1 MKVKYV
7 KISREDLLPI
17 LPEPALRGVIAEVGV
32 LKGQFSQHIWTKM
45 DPKRLILMDCWGADC
60 PVGVNPNR
68 FFSLAQREE
77 FEQQLRQTFKKQI
90 SKGNILMIPG
100 YSRRTLPML
109 RDASLDMMFIDAD
122 HTEEAALED
131 LIQARRLVRE
141 PGLILCHDFTP
152 KFGVFNAVQ
161 RFLSDNPEYRM
172 AFATDEPYSTAV
184 LSCGRKTLRVL
195 DDKATYR
202 QWESR
207 TVEVHLK

>member
-32 LKGQFSQHIWTKM
+32 LKGGFSQYILARM
-45 DPKRLILMDCWGADC
+45 EPKKLLLMDCWGADC

-68 FFSLAQREE
+68 FFTIEQRRQ
-77 FEQQLRQTFKKQI
+77 FELHLRDHFCKHV
-90 SKGNILMIPG
+90 SSGRVLMIPG
-100 YSRRTLPML
+100 YSRQTLPLL
-109 RDASLDMMFIDAD
+109 RDASLDMMYIDAD
-122 HTEEAALED
+122 HTEEAALYD
-131 LIQARRLVRE
+131 LVQARRLVRE

-161 RFLSDNPEYRM
+161 RFLSDYPEYRM

-184 LSCGRKTLRVL
+184 LSRGRKTLRVL
-195 DDKATYR
+195 DDKAMYR
-202 QWESR
+202 KWETR
-207 TVEVHLK
+207 TVEVNLK